1 MWASP
6 LLWLGVC
13 TCLREA
19 SLLLLM
25 ETAMLAFALTSLPP
39 CLPAMVGWT
48 VRLWAQLTFS
58 MLKLPLVMLDTR
70 YEYTNKRQNEKRMAG
85 RVEGT
90 RIKEGRWR
98 NRMGTVGEIFS
109 KTISWMEKSILCRI
123 YPCGCRRSG
132 VGKYLY
138 ALWVA
143 KYQCTMYKITKVPM
157 FCFKEEGSLMKGK
170 W

>member
-1 MWASP
+1 MGITTPLAGGLYLLKRSISLASN
-6 LLWLGVC
+6 GNC
-13 TCLREA
+13 NA
-19 SLLLLM
+19 SLC
-25 ETAMLAFALTSLPP
+25 LTSLPP
-39 CLPAMVGWT
+39 CLPAIGGLD
-48 VRLWAQLTFS
+48 RSTFS
-58 MLKLPLVMLDTR
+58 MLKLPLVVLDTR
-70 YEYTNKRQNEKRMAG
+70 NEYTNKGQNEKRMAG

-109 KTISWMEKSILCRI
+109 KTIRWMEKSILCKI

-157 FCFKEEGSLMKGK
+157 FCFKEEWSLMKGK